1 MRAERA
7 VGSKIL
13 FVVVLAAWPRLVL
26 SQGGSCADSSDCNH
40 GTCTTNP
47 GTLTKKCVCNDG
59 WGGDNCGKDQ
69 RCDGI
74 KCDCGGC
81 THNSCHDNG
90 QCNCNAGYEPNGSG
104 KCKKKSCGMPSVDEH
119 SSGCR
124 TSGQPYLFE
133 DTCTAKCGQG
143 FTGGSKK
150 LTCQA
155 NGRFDNTLSC
165 TCKSNLIARALW
177 SH

>member
-26 SQGGSCADSSDCNH
+26 SQGGSCADSSGCNGH
-40 GTCTTNP
+40 GTCNS
-47 GTLTKKCVCNDG
+47 LTKTCRCDTPD

-69 RCDGI
+69 RCDGN
-74 KCDCGGC
+74 KCHCDGC
-81 THNSCHDNG
+81 THDSCHGDG
-90 QCNCNAGYEPNGSG
+90 VCKCNDGYEQDG
-104 KCKKKSCGMPSVDEH
+104 KTCKRRSCGTPGIEH
-119 SSGCR
+119 SDGC
-124 TSGQPYLFE
+124 GQSYLFK
-133 DTCTAKCGQG
+133 DSCTATCQQG